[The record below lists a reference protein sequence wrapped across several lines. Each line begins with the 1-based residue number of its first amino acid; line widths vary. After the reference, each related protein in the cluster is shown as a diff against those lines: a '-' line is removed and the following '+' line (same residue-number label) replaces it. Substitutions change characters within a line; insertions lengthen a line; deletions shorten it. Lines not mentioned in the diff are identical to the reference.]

1 MVINLTNKQW
11 ITIMRVGP
19 KKLIT
24 HRMIYNP
31 SNKTESP
38 PKNITI
44 AENTHNNQF
53 HIKHNRS
60 TTFFLS
66 LAWSFILMPNEVKP

>member
-11 ITIMRVGP
+11 ITIMRAGP

-44 AENTHNNQF
+44 AENTHNCVF
-53 HIKHNRS
+53 H
-60 TTFFLS
+60 
-66 LAWSFILMPNEVKP
+66 